1 MSVHTGTR
9 QGVLL
14 ELTANT
20 PQQLRH
26 TNMAAVLSVMRRAG
40 SFTGT
45 ELIAETGLARA
56 TVIAVC
62 DDLIAAGWVR
72 ELPARRPQSGVQKGR
87 PARVFEFD
95 ARAGLVVG
103 LDVGV
108 AKTTAVVADLRG
120 AILGRATEIFGDF
133 TAPAAERLDTM
144 GKAVQSALES
154 AGAGQDAVLVAGV
167 GIAAPVDDDGGIPR
181 SQAFWENFDIG
192 VSEYLQ
198 ARYGW
203 TVLLGNDANLA
214 AMAEHWM
221 GAGEGVGDLAVM
233 LAGERIG
240 FGLMSS
246 GELLHGATGR
256 AGEVGAL
263 ELVSGVGTPDGIAAL
278 VRTLATEAVATG
290 AVDATTPAGAAA
302 PSLLAEFARKD
313 KGGVSAE
320 QVFEAAARGDKTAVS
335 VLDAVARRMGRVIAL
350 LATFLDPELVV
361 IGGAVAASSA
371 VLLPPLRDELASF
384 MSAPPRVEVS
394 PLGDAIVTLGAVR
407 LALNHVEDRALE
419 LVPRAAGL
427 RRGRK

>member
-1 MSVHTGTR
+1 M
-9 QGVLL
+9 

-120 AILGRATEIFGDF
+120 AILGRATEVFGDF

-167 GIAAPVDDDGGIPR
+167 GIAAPVDNDGGIPR

-198 ARYGW
+198 ERYGW

-221 GAGEGVGDLAVM
+221 GTGEGVGDLAVM

-263 ELVSGVGTPDGIAAL
+263 ELVSGVGSPDGIAAL

-290 AVDATTPAGAAA
+290 PRATRPGAAA

-313 KGGVSAE
+313 KGCLSAE

-371 VLLPPLRDELASF
+371 VLLPPLREELASF

>member
-1 MSVHTGTR
+1 M
-9 QGVLL
+9 

-198 ARYGW
+198 ERYGW

-221 GAGEGVGDLAVM
+221 GTGEGVGDLAVM

-263 ELVSGVGTPDGIAAL
+263 ELVSGVGSPDGIAAL

-290 AVDATTPAGAAA
+290 PRATRPGAAA
-302 PSLLAEFARKD
+302 RSLLAEFARKD

-371 VLLPPLRDELASF
+371 VLLPPLREELASF